1 MKLKSLIAIGVF
13 SLSILSA
20 KSFEITLDTA
30 AKAGNLDLKA
40 GKYNVNLMEASK
52 VRFTDVT
59 SGKSVETTAKIVSA
73 DKKFAS
79 TTIDTKQVNGATQIN
94 EIDLGGTK
102 TMVQFE

>member
-20 KSFEITLDTA
+20 KSYEIILDSA

-40 GKYNVNLMEASK
+40 GKYNVNLDASK

-73 DKKFAS
+73 DKKFDS

>member
-20 KSFEITLDTA
+20 KSFEIILDSA

-40 GKYNVNLMEASK
+40 GKYNVNLDASK
-52 VRFTDVT
+52 VRFTDVN

-73 DKKFAS
+73 DKKFPS
-79 TTIDTKQVNGATQIN
+79 TTIDTKQINGATQIN

>member
-20 KSFEITLDTA
+20 KSYEIILDSA

-40 GKYNVNLMEASK
+40 GKYNVNLDASK
-52 VRFTDVT
+52 VRFTDVI

-73 DKKFAS
+73 DKKFDS

>member
-1 MKLKSLIAIGVF
+1 MKLKSLIVIGVF

-20 KSFEITLDTA
+20 KSYEIILDTA

-40 GKYNVNLMEASK
+40 GKYNVNLDASK
-52 VRFTDVT
+52 VRFTDVN

-73 DKKFAS
+73 DKKFDS
-79 TTIDTKQVNGATQIN
+79 TMVDTKQVNGATQIN

-102 TMVQFE
+102 TKVQFE